1 MISACMTVSVRE
13 LRTAVREWAC
23 WQPMSGAAVSGRYAS
38 ADPEGGTG
46 GLDPPWK
53 ITSYIGFYRE

>member
-1 MISACMTVSVRE
+1 M
-13 LRTAVREWAC
+13 
-23 WQPMSGAAVSGRYAS
+23 AALYYQIAS

-53 ITSYIGFYRE
+53 ITSHMGFYRE